1 MVYVTWPLIQVL
13 LQMIW
18 LVSSYA
24 EYLEDVCSQV
34 EAFARANVP
43 SVFLRNNKKGQN
55 SESG

>member
-24 EYLEDVCSQV
+24 EYKDLEDVCSQV

-43 SVFLRNNKKGQN
+43 SVFLRNNKEGQN
-55 SESG
+55 SE